1 MYIAGKQGTLFNATQ
16 QNVMQQSESENV
28 VTPPN
33 NEPYVG
39 NVSVSVTMS
48 RQESVDCTYNF
59 FKINENMN
67 RYGSCR

>member
-1 MYIAGKQGTLFNATQ
+1 MYVPGKQGTLFNATQ
-16 QNVMQQSESENV
+16 QNVMQQPESENV

-48 RQESVDCTYNF
+48 RQESVDCKF
-59 FKINENMN
+59 
-67 RYGSCR
+67 